1 MTWST
6 TVMVML
12 HVFLSSL
19 HIFTSLGNISR
30 TSISSLFHQK
40 EREYNSRMFT
50 GGGRRQINFSM
61 TFVINDTKF
70 VNHESIPTL
79 KSAKNN
85 YFKV

>member
-50 GGGRRQINFSM
+50 GSREKTNQLFHDFYDKRYKVCEPRKFSYLE
-61 TFVINDTKF
+61 ICK
-70 VNHESIPTL
+70 
-79 KSAKNN
+79 K
-85 YFKV
+85 